1 MSALCVGALVRTSCD
16 TGPYRITEL
25 HGPCTCAHI
34 LTQINRMWEKELP
47 ASEPHFHLTCIW
59 EGAKFPGSN
68 HRYDNSYLNGYREDG
83 TNVWSD
89 DVLFFEGMAQGVTGD
104 LFGAMQ

>member
-1 MSALCVGALVRTSCD
+1 MES
-16 TGPYRITEL
+16 I
-25 HGPCTCAHI
+25 
-34 LTQINRMWEKELP
+34 
-47 ASEPHFHLTCIW
+47 CIQ
-59 EGAKFPGSN
+59 FPGSN